1 MVIKMMKTN
10 LKIMLHAL
18 FFMLLAFMTSSPVLS
33 DEHITY
39 VHFDALGSSIA
50 GSDST
55 GSLVWSEEYQ
65 PYGDR
70 IVSDNS
76 TGNNLWYTGKASY
89 ENFGLSYFGARWYN
103 PVLGRFT
110 GIDPVKYQEDN
121 IHSFNR
127 YAYANNNPYKFV
139 DPDGLSPKIPG
150 TQKGLAGN
158 PIVAGVKWAAKKGL
172 SKDIYKKLFDR
183 KNNKESAGAGAAKGL
198 GGAAQRLGLKLDDIP
213 ITNGVA
219 RAKINISDTL
229 NPQDIGKLKD
239 ALRSRGATRAEIDT
253 GLIANPKLDSFLRRR
268 VQDGKPFN
276 GGTVRPSTSKG
287 SDFTIDFGL

>member
-1 MVIKMMKTN
+1 MVTTMMKTN

-18 FFMLLAFMTSSPVLS
+18 FFMLLAFMTSSPVFS

-139 DPDGLSPKIPG
+139 DPDGRAAFLY
-150 TQKGLAGN
+150 
-158 PIVAGVKWAAKKGL
+158 PIVVFILKEAGGEVLEQTTGAQLPTVKNIGQAVFKTAVKKGVT
-172 SKDIYKKLFDR
+172 KK
-183 KNNKESAGAGAAKGL
+183 
-198 GGAAQRLGLKLDDIP
+198 
-213 ITNGVA
+213 
-219 RAKINISDTL
+219 
-229 NPQDIGKLKD
+229 
-239 ALRSRGATRAEIDT
+239 
-253 GLIANPKLDSFLRRR
+253 ANPLDGTKFTDKVKRQMNGKDTDHNFPSSIDKQADAAS
-268 VQDGKPFN
+268 VKKITGGDGIGRTKVELPGNIN
-276 GGTVRPSTSKG
+276 GKDGNFSWIIEPDKTVNHRQFERLKKK
-287 SDFTIDFGL
+287 